1 MAKAGT
7 TRRRRG
13 MNPRISEQLVRH
25 GIVPMEVAIIN
36 SVGERGKG
44 LMGSKEVSDGGGG

>member
-1 MAKAGT
+1 
-7 TRRRRG
+7 

-25 GIVPMEVAIIN
+25 GIVLIEVSIIN
-36 SVGERGKG
+36 SVGEREKG